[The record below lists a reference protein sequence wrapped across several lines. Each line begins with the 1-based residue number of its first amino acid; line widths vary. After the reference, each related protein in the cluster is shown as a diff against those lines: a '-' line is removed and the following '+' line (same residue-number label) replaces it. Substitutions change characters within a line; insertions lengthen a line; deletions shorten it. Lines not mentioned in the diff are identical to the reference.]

1 MDKGELLTMKK
12 RILTGIAGLLV
23 LSVVFAGGM
32 MANSWMNYNSTS
44 LETADSDL
52 DRIMELFKE
61 VNDEKISIEE
71 AYAELEDMN
80 PKGLVE
86 KIKTLEKS
94 VAEKDQII
102 ANHVSEAEQLQQANA
117 ELTTELAA
125 ANQAKTEAENA
136 LAGKQEELNN
146 KQAEIEAKQAEIN
159 EKNQAYDQL
168 LQQRDAIAA
177 ERDNYKAQVDENN
190 NYVQHLEAEL
200 EKANNAAASH
210 SQKTSEALEQAESYK

>member
-1 MDKGELLTMKK
+1 MKK

-23 LSVVFAGGM
+23 LSAVFAGGM

-52 DRIMELFKE
+52 DRIMELFDE
-61 VNDEKISIEE
+61 LNNDKITAEQ
-71 AYAELEDMN
+71 ALAELESLN

-86 KIKTLEKS
+86 KIKQLKKDLS
-94 VAEKDQII
+94 SKDQII
-102 ANHVSEAEQLQQANA
+102 ANHVSELEQLKQTNAQLATDLAQAK
-117 ELTTELAA
+117 
-125 ANQAKTEAENA
+125 QAKTDAENA

-168 LQQRDAIAA
+168 QQQRDAIAA